1 MIFVNFMNWILEI
14 LGFNKSDNVL
24 VGLSQLRETKEPVL
38 QEVRK
43 PSNNRDVK
51 LSDLIKGGDC

>member
-1 MIFVNFMNWILEI
+1 MNWILEI